1 MTFLFVVF
9 LFCVCMLFVV
19 VVVLCVCVYLFIFYY
34 LFCFYLGK
42 KERDKMGKTL
52 CELVRKI
59 KENSKNRTS
68 ENLDFSCLTA

>member
-9 LFCVCMLFVV
+9 LFCVC
-19 VVVLCVCVYLFIFYY
+19 VCVYLFFLYY